1 MGRHTRALRPV
12 EDQEGV
18 VVEPNDASDDLAKA
32 LYQEFGGS
40 LMAFALRLTGH
51 DRQWAED
58 VVQETLI
65 KAWRNADKLDRRPE
79 MLRAWLFTVA
89 RRTVIDGWR
98 SRSVRPQ
105 ELEEIES
112 DAITVSD
119 ESDRTLAAMIVYE
132 ALQGLSPEQREAIQ
146 QTYLRDRTVNE
157 VAATLGVP
165 PAPSSPASTTP
176 SAPCAERCASGG
188 ELRWPGPHT
197 PTSPRTCSAS
207 SARPRTTSS
216 KPT

>member
-1 MGRHTRALRPV
+1 
-12 EDQEGV
+12 
-18 VVEPNDASDDLAKA
+18 
-32 LYQEFGGS
+32 
-40 LMAFALRLTGH
+40 MAFALRLTGH

-65 KAWRNADKLDRRPE
+65 KAWRNADKLDRQPE

-105 ELEEIES
+105 EIEEIES
-112 DAITVSD
+112 DAIAVSD

-165 PAPSSPASTTP
+165 PGTVKARIHHAVRALRRALREEFT
-176 SAPCAERCASGG
+176 SA
-188 ELRWPGPHT
+188 
-197 PTSPRTCSAS
+197 
-207 SARPRTTSS
+207 
-216 KPT
+216 KN

>member
-1 MGRHTRALRPV
+1 VGRHTRTLKPV
-12 EDQEGV
+12 VAPVAEQ
-18 VVEPNDASDDLAKA
+18 DADAAGDDLAKA

-40 LMAFALRLTGH
+40 LMAFSLRLTGH

-65 KAWRNADKLDRRPE
+65 KAWRNADKLDRQPE

-89 RRTVIDGWR
+89 RRIVIDGWR

-112 DAITVSD
+112 DAICVPD

-165 PAPSSPASTTP
+165 PGTIKSRIHHAVRALRRSLR
-176 SAPCAERCASGG
+176 ERG
-188 ELRWPGPHT
+188 
-197 PTSPRTCSAS
+197 
-207 SARPRTTSS
+207 
-216 KPT
+216 

>member
-1 MGRHTRALRPV
+1 MCRVGRHTRALRPV
-12 EDQEGV
+12 EDQEV
-18 VVEPNDASDDLAKA
+18 VVEPNDAHDDLAKA

-65 KAWRNADKLDRRPE
+65 KAWRNADKLDRQPE

-89 RRTVIDGWR
+89 RRIVIDGWR

-112 DAITVSD
+112 DSISVSD

-165 PAPSSPASTTP
+165 PGTIKSRIHHAVRALRR
-176 SAPCAERCASGG
+176 ALRERG
-188 ELRWPGPHT
+188 
-197 PTSPRTCSAS
+197 
-207 SARPRTTSS
+207 
-216 KPT
+216 

>member
-1 MGRHTRALRPV
+1 
-12 EDQEGV
+12 
-18 VVEPNDASDDLAKA
+18 
-32 LYQEFGGS
+32 
-40 LMAFALRLTGH
+40 
-51 DRQWAED
+51 
-58 VVQETLI
+58 
-65 KAWRNADKLDRRPE
+65 

-89 RRTVIDGWR
+89 RRIVIDGWR

-112 DAITVSD
+112 DAICVPD

-165 PAPSSPASTTP
+165 PGTVKSRIHHAVRALRR
-176 SAPCAERCASGG
+176 ALRERG
-188 ELRWPGPHT
+188 
-197 PTSPRTCSAS
+197 
-207 SARPRTTSS
+207 
-216 KPT
+216 

>member
-12 EDQEGV
+12 EDHQEAVAGTG
-18 VVEPNDASDDLAKA
+18 DASDDLAKA

-89 RRTVIDGWR
+89 RRIVIDGWR

-112 DAITVSD
+112 DAIAVSD

-165 PAPSSPASTTP
+165 PGTIKSRIHHAVRALRR
-176 SAPCAERCASGG
+176 ALRERG
-188 ELRWPGPHT
+188 
-197 PTSPRTCSAS
+197 
-207 SARPRTTSS
+207 
-216 KPT
+216 